1 MGNAMAASQFPYL
14 GAATATSLS
23 VGRDGSDH
31 SSSINFSTVTG
42 IHFFDTSDLKK
53 PSPACPY
60 LHASAVGIQVT
71 PDCSFCKF

>member
-31 SSSINFSTVTG
+31 SSSINFSAVTG
-42 IHFFDTSDLKK
+42 IHFFDTSNLITP
-53 PSPACPY
+53 PSMPILACFSSRNTGHPR
-60 LHASAVGIQVT
+60 LLLL
-71 PDCSFCKF
+71 